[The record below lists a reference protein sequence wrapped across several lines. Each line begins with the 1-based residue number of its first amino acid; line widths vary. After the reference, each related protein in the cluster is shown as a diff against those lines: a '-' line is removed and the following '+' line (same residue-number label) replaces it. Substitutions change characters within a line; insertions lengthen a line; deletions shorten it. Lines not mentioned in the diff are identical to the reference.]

1 MKRADFGSLFLGLAT
16 TILWCQSN
24 PVSPARPQS
33 EVGSG
38 ISASSAERSTQARI
52 LDRYGRLPLSF
63 EANHGQTDARVK
75 FLTRSGGYSLFLTGD
90 EAVLALR
97 TAVIPAPKGASG
109 LNESPVSLKRDP
121 DTSDTEVNPDT
132 NSPDAKRVLVPATE
146 RMSTGKM
153 TGAVLRMKLCNA
165 NPAAAVMGVDEL
177 AGTSNYFIGSDPAN
191 WRTKVPTYARVKYAG
206 IYPGIDLVYYGHQR
220 QLEYDFIVA
229 PGADPGRISFDIRG
243 AKRIRQDDL
252 GDLVLTLGEGEI
264 RWHKPLA
271 YQEKDGA
278 RRQIAAHYSIT
289 NTNRVAFELEKYDIS
304 RALYIDPL
312 IYSTYLGGSSLDDG
326 SGIAVDSD
334 GNAYVTG
341 TTYSTNFPT
350 TLDALEPTCKGC
362 GSSNSDAFVT
372 KFNPTGSAVVYSTY
386 LGGKKDDFGIG
397 IAVDSD
403 GNAYVTGQTA
413 SNNFPTK
420 NPLQRAYGGG
430 SYDSFVAKI
439 NPAGS
444 ALIYSTYLGGN
455 AVDAGQGIAVD
466 SDGNAYVTGYTTSD
480 NFRTVNPLQ
489 SENAGGGD
497 AFVTKINAMGSE
509 LVYSTYL
516 GGSNLDYG
524 AGIAVDSGGN
534 AYVTGTTYSSEF
546 PVENPIQSSLAGG
559 WDAFVAKIDAAGSK
573 LVYSTYLGGSGSGDV
588 GGSGYGIAVDSR
600 GNAYVAGYTISANF
614 PTTPGALQT
623 SYGGNWDAV
632 VSKINPSGSALVY
645 STYLGGSETD
655 TAWAIA
661 ADGDGDAYVSGST
674 GSRNFPTMNA
684 FQKELR
690 GSGDAFVSKL
700 NPKGT
705 ELIYSTYLGG
715 SGAEDGFG
723 IAVDSAGHAYVT
735 GDTSSTDFPT
745 MNPVQPD
752 PGGGE
757 YDAFVTEI
765 DVRSPTTIVLSS
777 SPSPSKFGQ
786 PVKFTAVITS
796 NQGAPPNGENVSF
809 MKGASVLGTGT
820 LKRGSASFTTSTLK
834 AGTESIKAVY
844 DGDTNFLGSKSK
856 PLKQVVEEAV
866 E

>member
-1 MKRADFGSLFLGLAT
+1 
-16 TILWCQSN
+16 
-24 PVSPARPQS
+24 
-33 EVGSG
+33 
-38 ISASSAERSTQARI
+38 
-52 LDRYGRLPLSF
+52 
-63 EANHGQTDARVK
+63 
-75 FLTRSGGYSLFLTGD
+75 
-90 EAVLALR
+90 
-97 TAVIPAPKGASG
+97 
-109 LNESPVSLKRDP
+109 
-121 DTSDTEVNPDT
+121 
-132 NSPDAKRVLVPATE
+132 
-146 RMSTGKM
+146 
-153 TGAVLRMKLCNA
+153 
-165 NPAAAVMGVDEL
+165 
-177 AGTSNYFIGSDPAN
+177 
-191 WRTKVPTYARVKYAG
+191 
-206 IYPGIDLVYYGHQR
+206 
-220 QLEYDFIVA
+220 
-229 PGADPGRISFDIRG
+229 
-243 AKRIRQDDL
+243 
-252 GDLVLTLGEGEI
+252 
-264 RWHKPLA
+264 
-271 YQEKDGA
+271 
-278 RRQIAAHYSIT
+278 
-289 NTNRVAFELEKYDIS
+289 
-304 RALYIDPL
+304 
-312 IYSTYLGGSSLDDG
+312 
-326 SGIAVDSD
+326 
-334 GNAYVTG
+334 
-341 TTYSTNFPT
+341 
-350 TLDALEPTCKGC
+350 
-362 GSSNSDAFVT
+362 
-372 KFNPTGSAVVYSTY
+372 
-386 LGGKKDDFGIG
+386 
-397 IAVDSD
+397 
-403 GNAYVTGQTA
+403 
-413 SNNFPTK
+413 
-420 NPLQRAYGGG
+420 
-430 SYDSFVAKI
+430 
-439 NPAGS
+439 
-444 ALIYSTYLGGN
+444 
-455 AVDAGQGIAVD
+455 
-466 SDGNAYVTGYTTSD
+466 
-480 NFRTVNPLQ
+480 
-489 SENAGGGD
+489 
-497 AFVTKINAMGSE
+497 
-509 LVYSTYL
+509 
-516 GGSNLDYG
+516 
-524 AGIAVDSGGN
+524 
-534 AYVTGTTYSSEF
+534 
-546 PVENPIQSSLAGG
+546 
-559 WDAFVAKIDAAGSK
+559 
-573 LVYSTYLGGSGSGDV
+573 
-588 GGSGYGIAVDSR
+588 VDSR

-632 VSKINPSGSALVY
+632 VSRINPPGSALVY